1 MVAGRRIGTA
11 VRRNRARRRM
21 REALRGI
28 LPEIGNGADV
38 VLAARNETAEID
50 FSTLQSAIRGAL
62 TAEGLLADDRRDSLQ

>member
-28 LPEIGNGADV
+28 LPEIREGADI

-50 FSTLQSAIRGAL
+50 FSALQGAIRNAL
-62 TAEGLLADDRRDSLQ
+62 EAEGLLADDRRDSSR